1 MKTWP
6 DADGSAI
13 TRYLSQLRLR
23 SPISPIYYRQVLRS
37 FQEIVVRRQCSPSQV
52 SRDVLDAWLRERTL
66 CQRCCTVLVSSTA
79 SSTFLCTRD

>member
-13 TRYLSQLRLR
+13 TCYLSQLRLR

-37 FQEIVVRRQCSPSQV
+37 LQEIVVRRQCSPS
-52 SRDVLDAWLRERTL
+52 LAH
-66 CQRCCTVLVSSTA
+66 
-79 SSTFLCTRD
+79 F